1 MHLATVSFAETTIDI
16 AADFFHDPNRP
27 LGPIERVDQI
37 VSWCHEAFASR
48 DWDYHA
54 PPLGE
59 NAVVARFYFAKP
71 ADAAAFIERW
81 QC

>member
-1 MHLATVSFAETTIDI
+1 LQQISSTIQVDLWI
-16 AADFFHDPNRP
+16 
-27 LGPIERVDQI
+27 PIERVDQI
-37 VSWCHEAFASR
+37 VSWCHETFGSR

-59 NAVVARFYFAKP
+59 NAVVARFYFVKP